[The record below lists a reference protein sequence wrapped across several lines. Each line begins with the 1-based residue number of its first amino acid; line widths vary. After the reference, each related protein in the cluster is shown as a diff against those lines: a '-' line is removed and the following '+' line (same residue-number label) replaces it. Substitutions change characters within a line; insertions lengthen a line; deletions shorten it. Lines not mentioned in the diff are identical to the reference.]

1 MLRVSAY
8 SSRELLQVLRG
19 LRNLDR
25 DTKKALRQGLKPM
38 AEQAWK
44 EALAQRA
51 DTRLEHR
58 VLVDTGRARVSDQ
71 NVRLTSASLSRSLT
85 GGLKPSANFGPV
97 EFGASPR
104 PAARENVTSSKG
116 KTFQRRRDPNRPFK
130 APNRRGYV
138 VYPAAASV
146 IPRVLAM
153 YVQTFV
159 RAIHEALEGKSNG

>member
-8 SSRELLQVLRG
+8 SSRELLTVLRG
-19 LRNLDR
+19 LRSLDR
-25 DTKKALRQGLKPM
+25 DTKRALRQHLKPM

-51 DTRLEHR
+51 DTRLEQR

-71 NVRLTSASLSRSLT
+71 NVRLTSASLSRSLR
-85 GGLKPSANFGPV
+85 GGLRPSAHFGPV
-97 EFGASPR
+97 EFGAGPR
-104 PAARENVTSSKG
+104 PSARETATSSKG
-116 KTFQRRRDPNRPFK
+116 TKFQRHRDPNRPFK
-130 APNRRGYV
+130 QPNRRGHV

-153 YVQTFV
+153 YVQTYV
-159 RAIHEALEGKSNG
+159 RAIHDALEGKSHG